1 MRDPADRRLRYGE
14 EYEVEGYV
22 NIRIHVCYRTNSEPG
37 TSRWEA
43 DLADAVDYAVEN
55 DDWQEGSDF
64 GEGLDIHVVDREM

>member
-1 MRDPADRRLRYGE
+1 M
-14 EYEVEGYV
+14 

-43 DLADAVDYAVEN
+43 DLADAVDYAIGN

-64 GEGLDIHVVDREM
+64 GGGLDIHVVDREM